1 MVQPPPHSQF
11 VGAIALVQSRYHLHL
26 HRHRHWTQVFLEM
39 TPKNNAQHV
48 FAVDLE

>member
-11 VGAIALVQSRYHLHL
+11 VGAIALVQSLYHL

-39 TPKNNAQHV
+39 ILKNNAQHV